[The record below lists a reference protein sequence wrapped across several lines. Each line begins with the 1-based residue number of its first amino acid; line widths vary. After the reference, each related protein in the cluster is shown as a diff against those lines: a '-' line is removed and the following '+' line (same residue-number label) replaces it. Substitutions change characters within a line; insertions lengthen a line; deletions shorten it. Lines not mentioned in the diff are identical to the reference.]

1 VAATDDQNIGLPIV
15 EAFRNGHRVAFY
27 STFRAALATIYVGYT
42 GALVPDEHDFDEAHE
57 QTVVFERRDLVEAV
71 SAPMSGRSHVF
82 VRMDGSDVGQV
93 TSLTGMMLEV
103 GRLAKN
109 HLHLP
114 LEGVSRLH
122 ARIVYQDNAY
132 WVEDLGSANGTF
144 VQGARVTRHRLTDG
158 DVVQFGPR
166 VVFRYSITDT
176 GEERI
181 LRQLYESSVKDALTG
196 AFNREYFNER
206 LKAEVAYARRHQA
219 DLSLVLFDIDH
230 FKKINDTHGHP
241 TGDAVL
247 LTMANAIGKTLR
259 AEDVLARYGGEE
271 FGVVLRGVGL
281 ESAHGVGERLRG
293 IAEATSTVHEGNAV
307 RCTISAGCAALSC
320 CENPSTEALIAIAD
334 RRLYIAKRGGRN
346 RVVSTG

>member
-1 VAATDDQNIGLPIV
+1 VA
-15 EAFRNGHRVAFY
+15 
-27 STFRAALATIYVGYT
+27 
-42 GALVPDEHDFDEAHE
+42 DEQDFDEAHE

-71 SAPMSGRSHVF
+71 SAPLSNRSHVF

-93 TSLTGMMLEV
+93 TTLAGLVLEV

-109 HLHLP
+109 QLHLP
-114 LEGVSRLH
+114 LEGVSRVH
-122 ARIVYQDNAY
+122 ARIIYEDNAY
-132 WVEDLGSANGTF
+132 YVEDLGSANGTF
-144 VQGARVTRHRLTDG
+144 VQGARITRHRLTDG

-176 GEERI
+176 GEEKI

-230 FKKINDTHGHP
+230 FKKVNDTFGHP
-241 TGDAVL
+241 AGDAVL
-247 LTMANAIGKTLR
+247 QGIVRAVGKTLR

-281 ESAHGVGERLRG
+281 ESAHGVAERVRG
-293 IAEATSTVHEGNAV
+293 IAESSSVVHDGITI
-307 RCTISAGCAALSC
+307 RCALSGGCAALSC
-320 CENPSTEALIAIAD
+320 CENPSMEALIAIAD

-346 RVVSTG
+346 RVVSVG

>member
-1 VAATDDQNIGLPIV
+1 VPDDQ
-15 EAFRNGHRVAFY
+15 
-27 STFRAALATIYVGYT
+27 
-42 GALVPDEHDFDEAHE
+42 DFDAHE
-57 QTVVFERRDLVEAV
+57 QTVVFERRDLVDAV
-71 SAPMSGRSHVF
+71 SSPTPNRSHVF

-93 TSLTGMMLEV
+93 TSLNGPMLEV

-109 HLHLP
+109 QLHLP

-122 ARIVYQDNAY
+122 ARIVFQDGAY
-132 WVEDLGSANGTF
+132 WIEDLGSANGTF
-144 VQGARVTRHRLTDG
+144 VQGVRVTRHQLADG

-176 GEERI
+176 GEEKI

-219 DLSLVLFDIDH
+219 ELSLLVLDIDY
-230 FKKINDTHGHP
+230 FKKVNDTYGHP
-241 TGDAVL
+241 AGDAVL
-247 LTMANAIGKTLR
+247 RMIVAGVGKTLR

-281 ESAHGVGERLRG
+281 ESAGGVAERIRG
-293 IAEATSTVHEGNAV
+293 IAEAVAVAHEGNTI
-307 RCTISAGCAALSC
+307 RCTISVGCAALSC
-320 CENPSTEALIAIAD
+320 CENPSVEALVAIAD
-334 RRLYIAKRGGRN
+334 RRLYVAKRGGRN
-346 RVVSTG
+346 KVVTAG

>member
-1 VAATDDQNIGLPIV
+1 LPDDQ
-15 EAFRNGHRVAFY
+15 
-27 STFRAALATIYVGYT
+27 
-42 GALVPDEHDFDEAHE
+42 DFDAHE
-57 QTVVFERRDLVEAV
+57 QTVVFERRDLADAV
-71 SAPMSGRSHVF
+71 ASSTRSHRSHVF

-93 TSLTGMMLEV
+93 TSLAGPLLEV

-114 LEGVSRLH
+114 LEGVSRQH
-122 ARIVYQDNAY
+122 ARIVFQNDAY

-144 VQGARVTRHRLTDG
+144 VQGARVTRHKLTDG

-176 GEERI
+176 GEEKI

-219 DLSLVLFDIDH
+219 ELSLVMFDLDH
-230 FKKINDTHGHP
+230 FKKVNDTYGHP

-247 LTMANAIGKTLR
+247 QTTVEAVGKTLR

-281 ESAHGVGERLRG
+281 ESSAGVAERLRS
-293 IAEATSTVHEGNAV
+293 IVEAAAVSHEGTTI

-320 CENPSTEALIAIAD
+320 CETPSMDVLIAIAD

>member
-1 VAATDDQNIGLPIV
+1 L
-15 EAFRNGHRVAFY
+15 
-27 STFRAALATIYVGYT
+27 
-42 GALVPDEHDFDEAHE
+42 PDEHDFDETHE
-57 QTVVFERRDLVEAV
+57 QTLVFERRELVEA
-71 SAPMSGRSHVF
+71 MSSPTPNRSHVF

-93 TSLTGMMLEV
+93 TSLNGTMLEV

-122 ARIVYQDNAY
+122 ARIVFQDGSY
-132 WVEDLGSANGTF
+132 WIEDLGSANGTF
-144 VQGARVTRHRLTDG
+144 VQGTKVTRHRLTDG

-176 GEERI
+176 GEEKV

-230 FKKINDTHGHP
+230 FKKVNDTHGHP
-241 TGDAVL
+241 AGDAVL
-247 LTMANAIGKTLR
+247 QTVVGAVGKTLR

-281 ESAHGVGERLRG
+281 ESARGVAERLRS
-293 IAEATSTVHEGNAV
+293 IAEAAVTAHEGKSI

-320 CENPSTEALIAIAD
+320 CENPSIEAIVAIAD
-334 RRLYIAKRGGRN
+334 RRLYVAKRGGRN
-346 RVVSTG
+346 RVVSVG

>member
-1 VAATDDQNIGLPIV
+1 M
-15 EAFRNGHRVAFY
+15 
-27 STFRAALATIYVGYT
+27 
-42 GALVPDEHDFDEAHE
+42 PDEPDFDEAQE
-57 QTVVFERRDLVEAV
+57 RTVVFERRDLVEAV
-71 SAPMSGRSHVF
+71 SSPTPNRSHVF

-93 TSLTGMMLEV
+93 TSLNGPLLEV

-122 ARIVYQDNAY
+122 ARIVFQDSAY
-132 WVEDLGSANGTF
+132 WIEDLGSANGTF
-144 VQGARVTRHRLTDG
+144 VQGARVTRHRLADG

-176 GEERI
+176 GEEKI

-219 DLSLVLFDIDH
+219 ELSLLLFDVDH
-230 FKKINDTHGHP
+230 FKKVNDTHGHP
-241 TGDAVL
+241 AGDAVL
-247 LTMANAIGKTLR
+247 QSVVAAVGKTLR

-271 FGVVLRGVGL
+271 FGIVLRGVGL
-281 ESAHGVGERLRG
+281 QSAHGVAERVRT
-293 IAEATSTVHEGNAV
+293 IAESTVVSHEARAI
-307 RCTISAGCAALSC
+307 RCTISVGCAALSC
-320 CENPSTEALIAIAD
+320 CENPSTEALVAVAD

-346 RVVSTG
+346 RAVSVG

>member
-1 VAATDDQNIGLPIV
+1 M
-15 EAFRNGHRVAFY
+15 
-27 STFRAALATIYVGYT
+27 
-42 GALVPDEHDFDEAHE
+42 PDEHDFDEAHE
-57 QTVVFERRDLVEAV
+57 QTVVFERRELVDSV
-71 SAPMSGRSHVF
+71 SSPQSNKSHVF

-93 TSLTGMMLEV
+93 TSLNGLVLEV

-109 HLHLP
+109 QLHLP
-114 LEGVSRLH
+114 FEGVSRLH
-122 ARIVYQDNAY
+122 ARIVYQQNAY

-144 VQGARVTRHRLTDG
+144 VQGTRITRHRLADG

-176 GEERI
+176 GEEKI

-206 LKAEVAYARRHQA
+206 LKAEVAYARRHKSE
-219 DLSLVLFDIDH
+219 LSLVVFDVDY
-230 FKKINDTHGHP
+230 FKKVNDTYGHP
-241 TGDAVL
+241 AGDAVL
-247 LTMANAIGKTLR
+247 RTVVNALGKTLR

-271 FGVVLRGVGL
+271 FGVVLRGVNL
-281 ESAHGVGERLRG
+281 ESAHGVAERLRG
-293 IAEATSTVHEGNAV
+293 IAEAASTPHEGTV
-307 RCTISAGCAALSC
+307 IRCTISAGCAALSC
-320 CENPSTEALIAIAD
+320 CENPSTEALVAVSD